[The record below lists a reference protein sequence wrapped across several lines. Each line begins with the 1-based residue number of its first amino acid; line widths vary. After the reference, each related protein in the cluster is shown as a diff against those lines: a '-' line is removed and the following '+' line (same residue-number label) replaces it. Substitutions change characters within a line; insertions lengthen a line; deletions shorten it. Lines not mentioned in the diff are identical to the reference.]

1 MQSGTAN
8 TRHVNSCA
16 ATDTSQNREGRPP
29 TANPERGGKVAGL
42 RDFLENTPFWRRN
55 RPKPF
60 VYIRVIEAK
69 LRVAAKRVP
78 EQIWRPV
85 PPTPKACTLAKAP
98 WSIGRNE
105 AARRRAAKRM
115 TLCQRPL
122 MSSF

>member
-69 LRVAAKRVP
+69 RA
-78 EQIWRPV
+78 WRRNGCQSKSGGRFRPHQR
-85 PPTPKACTLAKAP
+85 LAP
-98 WSIGRNE
+98 WQK
-105 AARRRAAKRM
+105 RRGLSVEMKLRGAEQQKG
-115 TLCQRPL
+115 
-122 MSSF
+122 